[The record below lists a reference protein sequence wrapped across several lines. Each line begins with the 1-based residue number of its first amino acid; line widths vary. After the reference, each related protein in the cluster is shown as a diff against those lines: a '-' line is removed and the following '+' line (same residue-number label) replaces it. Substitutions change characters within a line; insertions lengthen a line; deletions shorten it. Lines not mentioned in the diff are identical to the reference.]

1 MRSFFTLLGLML
13 FCWGAIGQTYTF
25 AVKRAADAA
34 PVSYAHI
41 QIGNSLQGVVTN
53 VDGMGSLTIPSK
65 YSDEEIKVS
74 FMGYEVKTL
83 QISQLKRDQINEVL
97 LEENDIELSG
107 VSVVDI
113 GISPSDFYL
122 KTMEMVEKT
131 FYTKSY
137 TGLASYS
144 ERVIEDGEPTF
155 NYEMEILYDAQG
167 FRRATGKNQFV
178 NNDDVYFKKLINVD
192 GEQKYS
198 YAKAGELVGFD
209 FQFGPPDQQH
219 DAFIDEFLSKKNWFE
234 RLTLYMPEI
243 NATSNWIFEDLLEK
257 DGEKFV
263 KLARRGSQSEIVY
276 LVNIDSYHVNSIQA
290 KILKVPS
297 THRNVMEFYLNGELD
312 FRIDYFKVDGLSYVK
327 QVEIIELKRIG
338 NSPELGTKMIKG
350 KLVFQEHTNEKPDKK
365 KKVGIDFI
373 DAVVMK
379 KGD

>member
-1 MRSFFTLLGLML
+1 MRSFFTLLGLLL
-13 FCWGAIGQTYTF
+13 FSLGAIGQTYTF

-53 VDGMGSLTIPSK
+53 VDGMGTLTVPSK
-65 YSDEEIKVS
+65 YSDDKIKVS

-83 QISQLKRDQINEVL
+83 KIRQLKRDQINEVL

-122 KTMEMVEKT
+122 KTMEMVDKT

-144 ERVIEDGEPTF
+144 EQVIEDGEPTF
-155 NYEMEILYDAQG
+155 NYEMEVLYDAQG
-167 FRRATGKNQFV
+167 FRKATGKNQYV
-178 NNDDVYFKKLINVD
+178 NNDDVYFKQLINVD

-209 FQFGPPDQQH
+209 FQFGPPDQKH
-219 DAFIDEFLSKKNWFE
+219 DAFIIDFLSKKNWFE
-234 RLTLYMPEI
+234 RLTLYNPEVKVI
-243 NATSNWIFEDLLEK
+243 SNWRFEDLFEK
-257 DGEKFV
+257 EGEKFV

-276 LVNIDSYHVNSIQA
+276 LINIDTYHVNAIEA
-290 KILKVPS
+290 KILKES
-297 THRNVMEFYLNGELD
+297 SSHRNIMGYYANGELD
-312 FRIDYFKVDGLSYVK
+312 IRIDYFVVDGLSYVK
-327 QVEIIELKRIG
+327 QVEISELKRIG
-338 NSPELGTKMIKG
+338 NSPELGTKRVAG
-350 KLVFQEHTNEKPDKK
+350 KLVFHEHTNEKPDKK

-373 DAVVMK
+373 DDVVMK

>member
-1 MRSFFTLLGLML
+1 MRSFFTLLGWLL
-13 FCWGAIGQTYTF
+13 FSWGTIGQTFTF
-25 AVKRAADAA
+25 AVKRAADAE

-53 VDGMGSLTIPSK
+53 VDGMGTLTVPSK
-65 YSDEEIKVS
+65 YSDDEIKVS

-83 QISQLKRDQINEVL
+83 QIRQLKRDQINEVL

-122 KTMEMVEKT
+122 KTMEMVDKT

-144 ERVIEDGEPTF
+144 EQVIEDGEPTF
-155 NYEMEILYDAQG
+155 SYGMEVLYDAQG
-167 FRRATGKNQFV
+167 FRKATGRNQYV
-178 NNDDVYFKKLINVD
+178 NNDDLYFKKLIQVE

-198 YAKAGELVGFD
+198 YAKAGELVDFD
-209 FQFGPPDQQH
+209 FQFGAPDQKH
-219 DAFIDEFLSKKNWFE
+219 DAFISEFLSKKNSFE
-234 RLTLYMPEI
+234 KKLLYEPKTDRI
-243 NATSNWIFEDLLEK
+243 AGWIFEDLLEK
-257 DGEKFV
+257 EGEKFV
-263 KLARRGSQSEIVY
+263 KLARRLSQSEIVY
-276 LVNIDSYHVNSIQA
+276 WINMETYHVNSIEA
-290 KILKVPS
+290 KILISPNS
-297 THRNVMEFYLNGELD
+297 HRNVMGYYMNGDLD
-312 FRIDYFKVDGLSYVK
+312 IRIDYFIVDGLSYVK
-327 QVEIIELKRIG
+327 QVEIGEQKRIG
-338 NSPELGTKMIKG
+338 SSPELGTKKVVG

-379 KGD
+379 KGN